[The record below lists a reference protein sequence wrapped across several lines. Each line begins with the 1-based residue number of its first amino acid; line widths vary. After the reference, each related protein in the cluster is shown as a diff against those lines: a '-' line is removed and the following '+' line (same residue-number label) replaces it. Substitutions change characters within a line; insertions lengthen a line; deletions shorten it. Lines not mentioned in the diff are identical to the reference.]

1 MQIEWIPEAF
11 PRRDDLMQVA
21 AIAARQIGLDEELH
35 GLRLVLDAPEFEEGG
50 YWELEERDDG
60 SWAILYASPRDVL
73 APLGYGEFVEPGLDE
88 DRLHEVPPERVELL
102 RADRWI
108 HRNLL
113 QLEDILKTRIEPG
126 AIPAGTSAA
135 FQLCWDVWTDGRLKL
150 RALPGI
156 SLPERRRVFFRA
168 FAAGGMLL
176 PRHWEVFHQLWE
188 DRLAGQEGILEAMR
202 RLPAPAA

>member
-1 MQIEWIPEAF
+1 MRIEWVPEGF
-11 PRRDDLMQVA
+11 PRREELMELA
-21 AIAARQIGLDEELH
+21 GHAARELGLGEQIS
-35 GLRLVLDAPEFEEGG
+35 GLRMVLDAPEFEEGG
-50 YWELEERDDG
+50 FWEIDPREDG
-60 SWAILYASPRDVL
+60 RWGVLYASPRDVL
-73 APLGYGEFVEPGLDE
+73 APPGYGVDVEIGLDE
-88 DRLHEVPPERVELL
+88 ERLAELPRERVELL

-113 QLEDILKTRIEPG
+113 QLEDILQGRIDPG
-126 AIPAGTSAA
+126 AIPKGESAA
-135 FQLCWDVWTDGRLKL
+135 FQVCWDVWTDGRLKL

-188 DRLAGQEGILEAMR
+188 DRLGAQEGILSAVK
-202 RLPAPAA
+202 RLPFPAS